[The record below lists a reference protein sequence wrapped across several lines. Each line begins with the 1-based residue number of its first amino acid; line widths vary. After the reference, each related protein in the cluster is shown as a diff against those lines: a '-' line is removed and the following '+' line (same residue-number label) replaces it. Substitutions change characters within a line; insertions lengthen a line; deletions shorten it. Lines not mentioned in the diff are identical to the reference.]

1 MKKMIGLISSLLLVS
16 VIVFGCGKN
25 EKKTSKTAAEE
36 TKVQP
41 VAEQQQNDPSYDK
54 APDFTLKDLNG
65 NNVSLSDYAGKL
77 VFVNFWAT
85 WCPPCR
91 AEIPGFIRLYDKYKD
106 QGLAIIGISADRDG
120 IEVVKRFVDANKVNY
135 PIVMYNMEV
144 IQKYGGITGIPTTFV
159 VNRKG
164 EVVNKFVGFPGE
176 QAFENEIQK
185 WLPKKS

>member
-1 MKKMIGLISSLLLVS
+1 MKKMIGLISSALVVS

-25 EKKTSKTAAEE
+25 ENKAAKTAVEQPG
-36 TKVQP
+36 VQP
-41 VAEQQQNDPSYDK
+41 VAERQQRNYTK

-65 NNVSLSDYAGKL
+65 KNVSLSDYAGKL

-91 AEIPGFIRLYDKYKD
+91 AEIPGFIRMYDKYKD
-106 QGLAIIGISADRDG
+106 QGLEIIGISTDRNG
-120 IEVVKRFVDANKVNY
+120 IDVVKRFVDANKVNY
-135 PIVMYNMEV
+135 PIVMYNVEV

-176 QAFENEIQK
+176 PAFENEIQK
-185 WLPKKS
+185 WLYKKAS